1 MVGNVMKILSRIMNP
16 SRVLSI
22 TVLFPLAILAGCTY
36 FNNIPPV
43 TTLENPTRS
52 RTLGDYEVVGNVL
65 AVQVCAACHG
75 VNGQSQSPMVPNL
88 AGQQKAYIVNQLQDY
103 RDHTRSNKYA
113 VQFMW
118 GMARSLTDKQIQEL
132 ADYFS
137 KQAPKQAAKKSASSA
152 GDIATLARGKEIFE
166 IGIPAQAVIQC
177 NSCHGPN
184 GEGMATFPRIAG
196 QHSYYLI
203 QQLNVWKEP
212 AHKEFMEVGGN
223 TWAPRTIKFARPHGV
238 LMQNEEKNLSEADIH
253 AVATYLSTLN

>member
-1 MVGNVMKILSRIMNP
+1 MMKIRLRMPSVVILLS
-16 SRVLSI
+16 V
-22 TVLFPLAILAGCTY
+22 AILAGCTY

-52 RTLGDYEVVGNVL
+52 RTLGDYEVAGNVL

-75 VNGQSQSPMVPNL
+75 VNGQSQSPMVPIL
-88 AGQQKAYIVNQLQDY
+88 AGQQREYIVNQLRDY

-118 GMARSLTDKQIQEL
+118 GMAGSLTDKQIQEL

-137 KQAPKQAAKKSASSA
+137 KQVPVQTKKASSS
-152 GDIATLARGKEIFE
+152 DSKLARGKEIFE
-166 IGIPAQAVIQC
+166 NGIPAKGVIQC
-177 NSCHGPN
+177 NSCHGPK

-196 QHSYYLI
+196 QHRYYLI

-212 AHKEFMEVGGN
+212 AQKEFMEVGGN
-223 TWAPRTIKFARPHGV
+223 TWAPRTIKFARPHGE
-238 LMQNEEKNLSEADIH
+238 LMINEERNLSESDIE
-253 AVATYLSTLN
+253 AVASYLSAL

>member
-1 MVGNVMKILSRIMNP
+1 MVSDVMKIISKTMNFFRLISVVILLS
-16 SRVLSI
+16 V
-22 TVLFPLAILAGCTY
+22 VILAGCTY
-36 FNNIPPV
+36 FNSIPPV

-52 RTLGDYEVVGNVL
+52 RTLGDYEVAGNVL

-88 AGQQKAYIVNQLQDY
+88 AGQQKDYLVNQLQDY
-103 RDHTRSNKYA
+103 RDQTRSNKYG

-118 GMARSLTDKQIQEL
+118 GMARSLTNKQIQEL

-137 KQAPKQAAKKSASSA
+137 KLPPKQATTYTGDAS
-152 GDIATLARGKEIFE
+152 TLARGKEIFE
-166 IGIPAQAVIQC
+166 NGIPAQGVIQC
-177 NSCHGPN
+177 NSCHGPK

-196 QHSYYLI
+196 QHAYYLI

-223 TWAPRTIKFARPHGV
+223 TWAPRTITFARPHGE
-238 LMQNEEKNLSEADIH
+238 LMVNEERNLSEVDAQ
-253 AVATYLSTLN
+253 AVAIYLSTLN

>member
-1 MVGNVMKILSRIMNP
+1 MGGDVMKIRLRMPSVVILLS
-16 SRVLSI
+16 
-22 TVLFPLAILAGCTY
+22 LAMLAGCTY

-52 RTLGDYEVVGNVL
+52 RTLGDYEVAGNVL

-75 VNGQSQSPMVPNL
+75 VNGQSQSPMVPIL
-88 AGQQKAYIVNQLQDY
+88 AGQQREYIVNQLRDY

-118 GMARSLTDKQIQEL
+118 GIAGSLTDKQIQEL

-137 KQAPKQAAKKSASSA
+137 KQAPVQVSKASSS
-152 GDIATLARGKEIFE
+152 DSKLARGKEIFE
-166 IGIPAQAVIQC
+166 NGIPAKGVIQC
-177 NSCHGPN
+177 NSCHGSK

-196 QHSYYLI
+196 QHRYYLI

-212 AHKEFMEVGGN
+212 AQKEFMEVGGN
-223 TWAPRTIKFARPHGV
+223 TWAPRTIKFARPHGE
-238 LMQNEEKNLSEADIH
+238 LMINEERNLSESDIE
-253 AVATYLSTLN
+253 AVASYLSAL

>member
-1 MVGNVMKILSRIMNP
+1 MARNVMKILSKAI
-16 SRVLSI
+16 SI
-22 TVLFPLAILAGCTY
+22 TRVFFLAMLLPLAILAGCTY

-52 RTLGDYEVVGNVL
+52 RTLGDYEVSGNVL

-88 AGQQKAYIVNQLQDY
+88 AGQQKDYLVEQLQDY
-103 RDHTRSNKYA
+103 RDHTRSNKYG

-118 GMARSLTDKQIQEL
+118 GMASSLTDKQIQEL

-137 KQAPKQAAKKSASSA
+137 KQTPKQAAIGA
-152 GDIATLARGKEIFE
+152 GDIVILARGKEIFE
-166 IGIPAQAVIQC
+166 KGIPAQGVIQC
-177 NSCHGPN
+177 NSCHGPK

-196 QHSYYLI
+196 QHAYYLI

-212 AHKEFMEVGGN
+212 VQKEFMEVGGN
-223 TWAPRTIKFARPHGV
+223 TWAPRTVIFSRAHGE
-238 LMQNEEKNLSEADIH
+238 LMQNEERNLSKADAE
-253 AVATYLSTLN
+253 AVAIYLSTLN